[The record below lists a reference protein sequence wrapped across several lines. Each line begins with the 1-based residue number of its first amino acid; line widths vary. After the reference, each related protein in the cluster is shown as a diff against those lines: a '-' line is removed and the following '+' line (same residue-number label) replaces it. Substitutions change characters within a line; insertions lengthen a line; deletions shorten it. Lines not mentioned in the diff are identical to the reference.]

1 MKILVLAKSGF
12 GKSTSIGRTLNEEK
26 GINIKGLNP
35 EETYLIS
42 MTTKDLPF
50 PGSRKSYPSTLPTNL
65 RGGRRALCKNAQDVL
80 TALQGLAGSS
90 KVKHIVLDDFNYIM
104 QDWFMANALAKG
116 WDAPKQIG
124 YFMGLIF
131 DAIENLDA
139 LGKNIIVLAH
149 GEDVNQ
155 PDGRIYTKMK
165 TTGKMVDEYITPEGK
180 FNVVLVGS
188 SRYDSASK
196 RVVKEFVTEENETY
210 ASPKNGGV
218 PFPTTIPNDL
228 GLVVDQ
234 LEAFYN
240 GDFFNE

>member
-12 GKSTSIGRTLNEEK
+12 GKSTSIGKYINEEK
-26 GINIKGLNP
+26 NINIKGLNP
-35 EETYLIS
+35 ENTYVIS

-50 PGSRKSYPSTLPTNL
+50 PGSRKAYPSTYPNNI
-65 RGGRRALCKNAQDVL
+65 RGGKRVLCKNAQDVL
-80 TALQGLAGSS
+80 TSLGELSKSS
-90 KVKHIVLDDFNYIM
+90 KIKNIVLDDFNYIM
-104 QDWFMANALAKG
+104 QDWYMANALSKG

-131 DAIENLDA
+131 DAIESLDA

-149 GEDVNQ
+149 GEDVPQ
-155 PDGRIYTKMK
+155 TDGRLYTKLK

-196 RVVKEFVTEENETY
+196 RVLKEFVTEENETY

-218 PFPTTIPNDL
+218 PFPTHIPNDL
-228 GLVVDQ
+228 GLVVEQ